1 MITPQLT
8 SIPDEDI
15 CLVRTHVEKLVGV
28 SDRPLHAYAHKLL
41 GNMVH
46 PNWGVEWCLPRWLGS
61 RLAIPELVQR
71 DLLLANTLGLAY
83 VRLYDDRIDRE
94 ISREHLQSSQR
105 LEDVFFN
112 EAKRLLGRVFDERS
126 NFWVHFHD
134 YIHRWQSAGV
144 PDAKSPPLESSEL
157 DKLADAGAPLYIVC
171 AAAYALNPSFMPL
184 EKIIQPV
191 RSYLA
196 AAVLYDHIKDWY
208 SDLLAHRQNI
218 FIQTMSGGEIDAD
231 DVDRLAIRVRMEF
244 IHQDRIRL
252 YNKQICELLGRAAVS
267 AQAAGLTQFAQHLI
281 ALEAEARSSGERTLR
296 GVREIVG
303 SAVVPG

>member
-112 EAKRLLGRVFDERS
+112 EAKRLLGRV
-126 NFWVHFHD
+126 
-134 YIHRWQSAGV
+134 
-144 PDAKSPPLESSEL
+144 
-157 DKLADAGAPLYIVC
+157 
-171 AAAYALNPSFMPL
+171 
-184 EKIIQPV
+184 
-191 RSYLA
+191 
-196 AAVLYDHIKDWY
+196 
-208 SDLLAHRQNI
+208 
-218 FIQTMSGGEIDAD
+218 
-231 DVDRLAIRVRMEF
+231 
-244 IHQDRIRL
+244 
-252 YNKQICELLGRAAVS
+252 
-267 AQAAGLTQFAQHLI
+267 
-281 ALEAEARSSGERTLR
+281 
-296 GVREIVG
+296 
-303 SAVVPG
+303 